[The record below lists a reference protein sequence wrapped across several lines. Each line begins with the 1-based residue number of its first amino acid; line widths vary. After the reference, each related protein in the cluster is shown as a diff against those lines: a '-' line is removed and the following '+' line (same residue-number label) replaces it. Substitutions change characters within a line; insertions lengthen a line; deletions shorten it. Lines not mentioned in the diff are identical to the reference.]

1 VSTVYK
7 DRIEILKTESK
18 SLIGA
23 LRNLDL
29 NDWDWPSACTGW
41 SVGDVLGHLTGQ
53 DFSLRILRGLQGN
66 VFPPEGSPQI
76 DHHNE
81 DDFAESIFN
90 RGIDTKT
97 ELGNNLLGTFEQ
109 RVSDIIQVFEQ
120 IQPDQWDTLC
130 YWPPGPEAV
139 STMLD
144 MRISELTM
152 HAWDIRS
159 RLESSYQLSNSS
171 VTVLIDTVI
180 RAVRRAFRPDPD
192 LIEQVRYRFIVQHDL
207 ESTVDIVLSK
217 DGGAVAN
224 AGEESPDA
232 TFRCS
237 GATYVMIMYG
247 RLKPIR
253 AASEGLLLCDNG
265 RVSVEEFELRFKG
278 G

>member
-1 VSTVYK
+1 MIDRVGRVQLL
-7 DRIEILKTESK
+7 RIESEELNNF
-18 SLIGA
+18 
-23 LRNLDL
+23 LRQLPD
-29 NDWDWPSACTGW
+29 DAWDQASACQGW
-41 SVGDVLGHLTGQ
+41 SIGDVIGHLTGQ

-66 VFPPEGSPQI
+66 VLPPEGSPQI
-76 DHHNE
+76 ANHNE

-90 RGIDTKT
+90 RGIATKT
-97 ELGNNLLGTFEQ
+97 ELGNNLLATFEQ

-120 IQPDQWDTLC
+120 VQPDQWDSLC
-130 YWPPGPEAV
+130 YWPPGPETV

-159 RLESSYQLSNSS
+159 RFESSYQLSNSS

-180 RAVRRAFRPDPD
+180 RAVRRAFRSDPD
-192 LIEQVRYRFIVQHDL
+192 LTEQVRYRFIIQHDV

-217 DGGAVAN
+217 DGGAIAL
-224 AGEESPDA
+224 ADEESPDV

-237 GATYVMIMYG
+237 GATYAMIMYG
-247 RLKPIR
+247 RLKLTG
-253 AASEGLLLCDNG
+253 AALEGLLLCDNG
-265 RVSVEEFELRFKG
+265 QVSVEEFESRFKG